1 MKEKVFIHS
10 IINLTKKAYMKCMLT
25 LPQKDCIQCQKNKL
39 LSEMQKYL
47 TMKMTKMKTMN
58 MENITCKAQEEWP
71 VNTKNFCIYLRRT
84 IFIFKNIRVV
94 WNERWSTPDRLKS
107 FTSCDEHRH

>member
-10 IINLTKKAYMKCMLT
+10 IINLTKMAYMKCMLT

-71 VNTKNFCIYLRRT
+71 VNTKNFRSEERRVGKECRDKRAIKT
-84 IFIFKNIRVV
+84 EKKK
-94 WNERWSTPDRLKS
+94 E
-107 FTSCDEHRH
+107 

>member
-10 IINLTKKAYMKCMLT
+10 IINLTKMAYMKCMLT

-47 TMKMTKMKTMN
+47 TMKMMKMKTMN
-58 MENITCKAQEEWP
+58 MENITCKAQEDWP
-71 VNTKNFCIYLRRT
+71 VNTKMFCIHLWRNIV
-84 IFIFKNIRVV
+84 IFINIRGA
-94 WNERWSTPDRLKS
+94 WSERSSTPGQLKS
-107 FTSCDEHRH
+107 VACCEQHRL